1 MSGQL
6 SWDEV
11 ISAPP
16 GEIAEAKA
24 VWSDAPA
31 REAGL
36 FLIDGNNLAW
46 KAFYAVQG
54 DLSRSSDGLPT
65 NALTGFAN
73 LLAKVL
79 SDYRPRAMVVAW
91 DERPKRRLDV
101 FPEYKANRSEAPE
114 GMKLQFPHFEAIA
127 KAFSCV
133 NVRHEGCEAD
143 DVLAT
148 LAVHAEQR
156 GIKTCIVTNDRD
168 AYQMVDSNICVMATP
183 KGFSQ
188 VEVYT
193 ADRVLDRLGVR
204 PDQVPDYLGLKGDP
218 GDNIPGVPG
227 FGEKTASALIAE
239 YGSLEALL
247 ENTDKLKGKK
257 RENLEAHADA
267 ARLSKHLAT
276 VCADLEL
283 ECDVDE
289 VLAAPR
295 DFSRLVSV
303 LEEYEMYSLR
313 DRLLRRGLAQ
323 VPAADEAEDPVVAV
337 VSSAVVEE
345 TLVAIEDDDSDAAL
359 DWS

>member
-1 MSGQL
+1 MTEL

-11 ISAPP
+11 VSAPP
-16 GEIAEAKA
+16 GELAEAKPS
-24 VWSDAPA
+24 WPDQPA

-36 FLIDGNNLAW
+36 FLVDGNNLAW

-91 DERPKRRLDV
+91 DERPKRRLEV
-101 FPEYKANRSEAPE
+101 YAEYKANRTEAPE
-114 GMKLQFPHFEAIA
+114 AMKLQFPHFERLAA
-127 KAFSCV
+127 AFGCV

-156 GIKTCIVTNDRD
+156 GIKACIVTNDRD
-168 AYQMVDSNICVMATP
+168 AYQMVDDHICVLATP

-193 ADRVLDRLGVR
+193 ADRVLARLGVR

-227 FGEKTASALIAE
+227 FGEKTASALIAQ
-239 YGSLEALL
+239 YGTLEALL
-247 ENTDKLKGKK
+247 EHSHELKGKK
-257 RENLEAHADA
+257 RENLEAHADD

-283 ECDVDE
+283 DCDVED
-289 VLAAPR
+289 VLATPR
-295 DFSRLVSV
+295 DFSGLVPV

-313 DRLLRRGLAQ
+313 DRLLRRGLMDLS
-323 VPAADEAEDPVVAV
+323 VPESAEEVKEVKEALPALALDPVLDE
-337 VSSAVVEE
+337 SALSAGV
-345 TLVAIEDDDSDAAL
+345 